1 MVTRNK
7 LMKMKRKDKMKI
19 DLSIYEGTYLLIFLY
34 IYIKYISDFQSFL
47 FSSHIY

>member
-34 IYIKYISDFQSFL
+34 IYIKYISDFHFYFL
-47 FSSHIY
+47 LTFIN